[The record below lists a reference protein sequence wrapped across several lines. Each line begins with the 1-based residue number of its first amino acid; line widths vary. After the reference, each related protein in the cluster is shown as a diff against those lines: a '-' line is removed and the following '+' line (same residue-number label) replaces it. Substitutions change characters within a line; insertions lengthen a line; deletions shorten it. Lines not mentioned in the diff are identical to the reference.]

1 MICRGFLV
9 PAIFLNVLGIVGV
22 RSVGKQL
29 AASNEAKAEPRKARP
44 RRLRRGGAL
53 IEGKMDIEK
62 VCKNLRLGSEKLALE
77 NAGKKN
83 AALEAVARALDKNR
97 ELIISANGEDV
108 RLAREAGTSESIID
122 RLLLDEKRI
131 DGIILSLRE
140 VIGQTDPVGEEVLG
154 WKTPNGMTIR
164 QVRVPLG
171 VVAIIYE
178 SRPNVTVDA
187 FSLAYKSGNAILLRG
202 SSSAYNSNKEIVHV
216 IKEALASVD
225 GGVPEAIELV
235 EVLEHDHSDVEQILN
250 ARGLIDVC
258 LPRGGKKLI
267 QNVVQNAHVPVI
279 ETGSGV
285 CHLYV
290 DSEADLEMACRVAE
304 NAKIQR
310 PSVCNAIECIVVHSV
325 VAEKFLPMLDATF
338 AGRVKLHADERA
350 YKVLQKVVS
359 GVGRDGSTGS
369 ATNVVPATDM
379 DFGNEYLDY
388 ECCIKVVDSIEEAI
402 SYINAHNTKHSESII
417 SESRANTRLF
427 QSMIDASCVYVN
439 ASTRFT
445 DGGEFGFGAEL
456 GISTQKLHARGP
468 MGIKALT
475 TTKYLIDGEGQI
487 R

>member
-1 MICRGFLV
+1 MDIKKVCEGLR
-9 PAIFLNVLGIVGV
+9 
-22 RSVGKQL
+22 
-29 AASNEAKAEPRKARP
+29 AASQ
-44 RRLRRGGAL
+44 
-53 IEGKMDIEK
+53 
-62 VCKNLRLGSEKLALE
+62 KLAMQ
-77 NAGKKN
+77 NACEKN
-83 AALEAVARALDKNR
+83 AALCAVADALDKNR
-97 ELIISANGEDV
+97 ASIIAANDV
-108 RLAREAGTSESIID
+108 DVKNARAAGISESVID
-122 RLLLDEKRI
+122 RLMLNDKRI
-131 DGIILSLRE
+131 DGIVASLRE
-140 VIGQTDPVGEEVLG
+140 VIGQTDPVGEEVAG
-154 WKTPNGMTIR
+154 WKTPNGMSIR

-178 SRPNVTVDA
+178 NRPNVTVDA

-202 SSSAYNSNKEIVHV
+202 SSSSYNSNKEIVRV
-216 IKEALASVD
+216 IKDALSGVA
-225 GGVPEAIELV
+225 GGLPESIELV
-235 EVLEHDHSDVEQILN
+235 EVREHDHSDVDQILN
-250 ARGLIDVC
+250 AVGMIDVC

-267 QNVVQNAHVPVI
+267 QNVVQNARVPVI

-290 DSEADLEMACRVAE
+290 DSEGDLDMACRVAE

-310 PSVCNAIECIVVHSV
+310 PSVCNAIECIIVHSKI
-325 VAEKFLPMLDATF
+325 VADFLPKLEATF

-350 YKVLQKVVS
+350 IKYLKN
-359 GVGRDGSTGS
+359 
-369 ATNVVPATDM
+369 AVPATET

-388 ECCIKVVDSIEEAI
+388 ECCVKVVDSIEEAI

-427 QSMIDASCVYVN
+427 QAMIDASCVYVN

-468 MGIKALT
+468 MGIKVLT

>member
-1 MICRGFLV
+1 
-9 PAIFLNVLGIVGV
+9 
-22 RSVGKQL
+22 
-29 AASNEAKAEPRKARP
+29 
-44 RRLRRGGAL
+44 
-53 IEGKMDIEK
+53 MDIK
-62 VCKNLRLGSEKLALE
+62 KITDSLHSASQKLALQ
-77 NAGKKN
+77 NASEKN
-83 AALEAVARALDKNR
+83 RALAAVADALDKNR
-97 ELIISANGEDV
+97 ASIISANKADIDA
-108 RLAREAGTSESIID
+108 ARANGMSESIID
-122 RLLLDEKRI
+122 RLLLNDKRI
-131 DGIILSLRE
+131 DGIIESLRL
-140 VIGQTDPVGEEVLG
+140 VIGQTDPVGEEVAG

-178 SRPNVTVDA
+178 NRPNVTVDA

-202 SSSAYNSNKEIVHV
+202 SSSSYKSNVEIVRV
-216 IKEALASVD
+216 IREALAGLE

-235 EVLEHDHSDVEQILN
+235 EVKEHDHSDVDQILN
-250 ARGLIDVC
+250 AVGMIDVC

-267 QNVVQNAHVPVI
+267 QNVVQNARVPVI

-290 DSEADLEMACRVAE
+290 DEFANLEMACKIAE

-310 PSVCNAIECIVVHSV
+310 PSVCNAIECIVVHSK
-325 VAEKFLPMLDATF
+325 VAADFLPKLEAKF
-338 AGRVKLHADERA
+338 AVRVKLHADERA
-350 YKVLQKVVS
+350 IKYLK
-359 GVGRDGSTGS
+359 D
-369 ATNVVPATDM
+369 AIPATEA

-402 SYINAHNTKHSESII
+402 SYINSHNTKHSESII

-468 MGIKALT
+468 MGIKVLT
-475 TTKYLIDGEGQI
+475 TTKYLIDGEGQV

>member
-1 MICRGFLV
+1 MDLKATTDSLR
-9 PAIFLNVLGIVGV
+9 
-22 RSVGKQL
+22 
-29 AASNEAKAEPRKARP
+29 AASQ
-44 RRLRRGGAL
+44 
-53 IEGKMDIEK
+53 
-62 VCKNLRLGSEKLALE
+62 KLALQ
-77 NAGKKN
+77 NASEKN
-83 AALEAVARALDKNR
+83 VALAAVADALDKNR
-97 ELIISANGEDV
+97 ASIIEANKADIDAARANGM
-108 RLAREAGTSESIID
+108 SESIID
-122 RLLLDEKRI
+122 RLLLNDKRI
-131 DGIILSLRE
+131 DGIIESLRL
-140 VIGQTDPVGEEVLG
+140 VIGQTDPVGEEVAG

-178 SRPNVTVDA
+178 NRPNVTVDA

-202 SSSAYNSNKEIVHV
+202 SSSSYKSNVEIVRV
-216 IKEALASVD
+216 IREALAGVK
-225 GGVPEAIELV
+225 GAVPEAIELV
-235 EVLEHDHSDVEQILN
+235 EVKEHDHSDVDQILN
-250 ARGLIDVC
+250 AVGMIDVC

-267 QNVVQNAHVPVI
+267 ENVVRNAKVPVI

-290 DSEADLEMACRVAE
+290 DSEANLDMACTIAE

-310 PSVCNAIECIVVHSV
+310 PSVCNAIECIVVHSK
-325 VAEKFLPMLDATF
+325 VAADFLPKLEAKF

-350 YKVLQKVVS
+350 IKYLK
-359 GVGRDGSTGS
+359 D
-369 ATNVVPATDM
+369 AIPATDA

-388 ECCIKVVDSIEEAI
+388 ECCIKTVENIDEAI
-402 SYINAHNTKHSESII
+402 AYINSHNTKHSESII
-417 SESRANTRLF
+417 TESLANAQLF
-427 QSMIDASCVYVN
+427 QAKIDASCVYVN

-475 TTKYLIDGEGQI
+475 TTKYLINGEGQI

>member
-1 MICRGFLV
+1 MNLKSTTDSLRT
-9 PAIFLNVLGIVGV
+9 
-22 RSVGKQL
+22 
-29 AASNEAKAEPRKARP
+29 ASQ
-44 RRLRRGGAL
+44 
-53 IEGKMDIEK
+53 
-62 VCKNLRLGSEKLALE
+62 KLALQ
-77 NAGKKN
+77 NASVKN
-83 AALEAVARALDKNR
+83 MALLAVADALDKNR
-97 ELIISANGEDV
+97 ASIISANKQDIDA
-108 RLAREAGTSESIID
+108 ARAAGISESIID
-122 RLLLDEKRI
+122 RLMLNDKRI
-131 DGIILSLRE
+131 DGIIESLRL
-140 VIGQTDPVGEEVLG
+140 VIGQTDPVGEEVAG

-178 SRPNVTVDA
+178 NRPNVTIDA

-202 SSSAYNSNKEIVHV
+202 SSSSYKSNVEIVRV
-216 IKEALASVD
+216 IREALAGVE

-235 EVLEHDHSDVEQILN
+235 EVKEHDHSDVDQILN
-250 ARGLIDVC
+250 AVGMIDVC

-267 QNVVQNAHVPVI
+267 ENVVLNARVPVI

-290 DSEADLEMACRVAE
+290 DSEANLDMACTIAE

-310 PSVCNAIECIVVHSV
+310 PSVCNAIECIVVHSK
-325 VAEKFLPMLDATF
+325 VAADFLPKLEAKF

-350 YKVLQKVVS
+350 IKYLK
-359 GVGRDGSTGS
+359 D
-369 ATNVVPATDM
+369 AIPATEA

-402 SYINAHNTKHSESII
+402 SYINSHNTKHSESII
-417 SESRANTRLF
+417 SESRVNTRLF
-427 QSMIDASCVYVN
+427 QAMIDASCVYVN

-456 GISTQKLHARGP
+456 GISTQKLHVRGP
-468 MGIKALT
+468 MGIKVLT